1 MMWREANVLRVSCHA
16 AKDTSRLSYSAEQF
30 TVLKGLEPVRL
41 RPGMYTRTTCPT
53 HIVQELID
61 NSADEAL
68 AGQASRIEVTLETDG
83 SVIVEDNGRG
93 IPVGIP
99 PGETRPAAEL
109 AFTTLHAG
117 GKFDKSDQA
126 SAYRFSGGLHGVGV
140 AVTNALSHRLEV
152 EIHTRDPE
160 GGSYGVYR
168 LGFADGSV
176 EKALSRIDTCSA
188 RSHGTRVQV
197 WPDPRYFDSP
207 KVNLRE
213 LTHLLRAKAILL
225 PGLRVMLKVPE
236 QEPLLWKYDAGLAE
250 YLGEMLADAE
260 PITPIFAGEAYQA
273 DDVGGFAKGEG
284 ATWALCWSSQANPRP
299 ETYVNLIPTLDG
311 GTHESGFRAGIFE
324 AVRSFME
331 HHSLVPAK
339 VKLVQDDVTGK
350 MALVLS
356 ARILDPQFQGQT
368 KDKLTSRD
376 AYKLMVQ
383 TIRDPLELWLNSYPE
398 AGKAIVE
405 QAIQSAQLRSRAA
418 QKVERKKGSGLATLP
433 GKLTDCESEDIQR
446 NELFLVE
453 GDSAGGSA
461 KASRDKE
468 YQALLPLRGKVLNTW
483 EVDADLIFKNQEV
496 HNMAVALG
504 IDAHKVT
511 DDPERVLAGLRY
523 GKIMILSDADVDG
536 SHIQVLILTLFLRH
550 FPALLRRNHVFVV
563 KPPLYRV
570 DATWRGKARKI
581 YCENE
586 ADRDV
591 AMDRLLT
598 EGVRESAISVQRF
611 KGLGEMNPDQLWE
624 TAMCPDTRTLVPLTM
639 TLADQEMLSARFTLL
654 MGKQSASG
662 RREWMERD
670 GWTADLD
677 I

>member
-1 MMWREANVLRVSCHA
+1 MN
-16 AKDTSRLSYSAEQF
+16 YSAEQF

-53 HIVQELID
+53 HMVQELID

-68 AGQASRIEVTLETDG
+68 AGHATRIEVTVLSDG
-83 SVIVEDNGRG
+83 SVVVEDNGRG

-117 GKFDKSDQA
+117 GKFDKTDKS

-140 AVTNALSHRLEV
+140 AVTNALSKRLLV
-152 EIHTRDPE
+152 DIHTRDPQ
-160 GGSYGVYR
+160 GNGYGHYR
-168 LGFADGSV
+168 LSFVDSALQEPLIRV
-176 EKALSRIDTCSA
+176 ENSQA

-197 WPDPRYFDSP
+197 WPDPRYFDSAR
-207 KVNLRE
+207 VNIRE

-225 PGLRVMLKVPE
+225 PGLQVILNLPE
-236 QEPLLWKYDAGLAE
+236 QEALVWQYDSGLAE
-250 YLGEMLADAE
+250 YLEEMLAQTE
-260 PITPIFAGEAYQA
+260 PITPVFAGEMYQH
-273 DDVGGFAKGEG
+273 DDSNGFAQGEG
-284 ATWALCWSSQANPRP
+284 ASWALCWSAQGNPRP

-311 GTHESGFRAGIFE
+311 GTHESGFRAGVFE

-331 HHSLVPAK
+331 HHSLMPAK

-383 TIRDPLELWLNSYPE
+383 TIRDPLELWLNSHPD
-398 AGKAIVE
+398 AGRAIVE

-418 QKVERKKGSGLATLP
+418 QKIERKKGSGLATLP

-461 KASRDKE
+461 KAARDKE

-504 IDAHKVT
+504 IEPHGVDA
-511 DDPERVLAGLRY
+511 DPEQVLAGLRY

-550 FPALLRRNHVFVV
+550 FPALLRRGHVFVV

-570 DATWRGKARKI
+570 DTTWRGKARKI
-581 YCENE
+581 YCEDE
-586 ADRDV
+586 AERDV
-591 AMDRLLT
+591 AIERLRA
-598 EGVRESAISVQRF
+598 EGVKESAIAVQRF

-624 TAMCPDTRTLVPLTM
+624 TAMCPDTRSLVPLTM
-639 TLADQEMLSARFTLL
+639 SLSEQTALHERFSLL
-654 MGKQSASG
+654 MSKQSAGG